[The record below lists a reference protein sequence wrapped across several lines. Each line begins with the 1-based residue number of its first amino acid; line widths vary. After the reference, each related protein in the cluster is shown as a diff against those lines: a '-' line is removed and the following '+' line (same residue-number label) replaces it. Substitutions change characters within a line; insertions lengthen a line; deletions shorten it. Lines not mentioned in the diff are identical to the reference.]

1 VRVSVSLS
9 AFGSISEREGFSLL
23 VTLFFL
29 SRENSRRKMTE
40 NEGNDKKIEGSN
52 PKKKL
57 NVVTF
62 TGAAGLLGLAVS
74 FAIFTF
80 KSHKQK
86 SKKKGTLSLSLAIVF
101 LSLPLA

>member
-1 VRVSVSLS
+1 
-9 AFGSISEREGFSLL
+9 
-23 VTLFFL
+23 
-29 SRENSRRKMTE
+29 MTE

>member
-1 VRVSVSLS
+1 
-9 AFGSISEREGFSLL
+9 
-23 VTLFFL
+23 
-29 SRENSRRKMTE
+29 MTE

-86 SKKKGTLSLSLAIVF
+86 SKKKGTLSLSLALVF
-101 LSLPLA
+101 LSLPLAWFRNLRIQISQCSYSLEI